1 VGYDFGV
8 KTHAPAEAPAAP
20 PLRDRAEIP
29 ERFKWNLQ
37 HIFPDWDAWQQA
49 YGELDRKIEA
59 FAALKGSLS
68 AGPDAVLAV
77 FRLADEIGRL
87 TYKVWYFASLWYD
100 QDQRDNHINARRQ
113 QVQILFAKESQASS
127 WFNPEIL
134 KLPLETLQQWMAAR
148 ADLAVYR
155 FVIEDLFRQQEHVL
169 DDKGE
174 RLLSLA
180 SRFCSTPNDAYAALS
195 TADVKHPVIR
205 LASGDEVTLTY
216 GQYRAILATNR
227 NQADRAL
234 AFTALH
240 RLYEASFNTYASL
253 YNAVLQRD
261 WFHAQARG
269 YGSSLEAAL
278 HANNIPTEVV
288 SNLIETTKA
297 GTEPL
302 RRYHRLRKRV
312 LGLGTYHAYDA
323 TIPLV
328 EFDGRYPYQ
337 EVLEWLPA
345 SVEPLGGVYQAQ
357 MREALS
363 GDWIDVYENPGKKSG
378 AYSAPVYGVH
388 PYMLL
393 NYNDTLDAVFTL
405 AHEMGHSMHTL
416 LSHAHQPF
424 VYAGYTIFVA
434 EVPSTLSEALF
445 LDYMLARA
453 ADERERIV
461 LLQHAIDGIVGT
473 FYTQV
478 LFADYELQAH
488 RLVEE
493 GRPVT
498 AEALAEIYFG
508 LLETY
513 HGDALDYDDLSRVT
527 WARIPHFY
535 STPYYV
541 YQYATCFAS
550 SAQLM
555 AQLTHAGAGREA
567 VVERYLGLLRAGGSD
582 YPMTLLKEA
591 GVDLSRPETVRAV
604 VDQLDGLVTRLERE
618 LATQNS

>member
-1 VGYDFGV
+1 MYD
-8 KTHAPAEAPAAP
+8 HRMPAEAPAAP
-20 PLRDRAEIP
+20 VLHDRHDISD
-29 ERFKWNLQ
+29 RFKWNLK
-37 HIFPDWDAWQQA
+37 HIFEDWAGWKAA
-49 YGELDRKIEA
+49 YDELEAKIAEY
-59 FAALKGSLS
+59 AALQGTLALGPERLLHTLKLS
-68 AGPDAVLAV
+68 DA
-77 FRLADEIGRL
+77 IGQL

-100 QDQRDNHINARRQ
+100 QDQRDNQINARRQ
-113 QVQILFAKESQASS
+113 QVQILFAKASQASA
-127 WFNPEIL
+127 WFNPELLQI
-134 KLPLETLQQWMAAR
+134 PLATVRQWMADHR
-148 ADLAVYR
+148 DLAEYR
-155 FVIEDLFRQQEHVL
+155 FAVEDLYRQQEHVL
-169 DDKGE
+169 DEKGE
-174 RLLSLA
+174 HLLSLA
-180 SRFCSTPNDAYAALS
+180 SRFSSTPNDAYAALS
-195 TADVKHPVIR
+195 TADIKYPTIS
-205 LASGDEVTLTY
+205 LSTGAEVTLTY

-227 NQADRAL
+227 NQADRAS
-234 AFTALH
+234 AYTALH
-240 RLYEASFNTYASL
+240 ELYATSVNTYASL

-261 WFHAQARG
+261 WFHAESRG
-269 YGSSLEAAL
+269 YGSALEAAL
-278 HANNIPTEVV
+278 HGNNIPTAVV
-288 SNLIETTKA
+288 ENLIETTKA

-312 LGLGTYHAYDA
+312 LGLDAYHAYDT

-328 EFDGRYPYQ
+328 DFDRKYPYDD
-337 EVLEWLPA
+337 VLDWLPA
-345 SVEPLGGVYQAQ
+345 SVAPLGPEYQRQ
-357 MREALS
+357 MRDVLS
-363 GDWIDVYENPGKKSG
+363 GQWIDVYENPGKRSG

-424 VYAGYTIFVA
+424 VYASYTIFVA

-453 ADERERIV
+453 TDERERIV
-461 LLQHAIDGIVGT
+461 LLQHAIDGIVST

-498 AEALAEIYFG
+498 ADDLGEIYFN
-508 LLETY
+508 LLKTY
-513 HGDALDYDDLSRVT
+513 HGDAFDYDELSRVT

-541 YQYATCFAS
+541 YQYATCYGS

-555 AQLTHAGAGREA
+555 KQLTSGSESDRAAA
-567 VVERYLGLLRAGGSD
+567 IDRYLTLLKSGGND
-582 YPMTLLKEA
+582 HPMTLLQKA
-591 GVDLSRPETVRAV
+591 GVDLSKRETVCAV
-604 VDQLDGLVTRLERE
+604 VDQLDTLVTRLERE
-618 LATQNS
+618 ISAF